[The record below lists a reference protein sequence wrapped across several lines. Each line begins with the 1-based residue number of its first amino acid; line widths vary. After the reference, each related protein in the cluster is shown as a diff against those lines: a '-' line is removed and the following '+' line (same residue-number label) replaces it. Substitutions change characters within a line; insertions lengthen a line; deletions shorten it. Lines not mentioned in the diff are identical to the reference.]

1 LRNVPQVSNLDA
13 SQHATASIFAQAGA
27 SVDAA
32 GGISTRELQSYGISA
47 NQEFSTERKFPGG
60 PTVELSGLYEL
71 LERFN
76 RTNQLPAFLV
86 GVVTT
91 ILVGLLASRVLRL
104 RIGPAARLY
113 DTIDRLHE
121 EIKTL
126 GMEKDRIQTAL
137 HHAEKS
143 AEAARSLSNELKG
156 RVENSDRTIAALK
169 GDCERWKDKAVDI
182 AAKAQALWQRYAK
195 MWRLNE
201 NMQVQ
206 LDVVA
211 KGNGRIWEVPAAR
224 SANPFRPLSQRHA
237 PIVSLLNLKGGVGKT
252 TIAANMAIAT
262 AHLGW
267 RALLVDLDHQGS
279 LSQLVLSNS
288 AMQELLGSRR
298 LIHQAMGDP
307 DNGLAR
313 FREAVV
319 RSDIVAEGAVSLVGA
334 DEELLDI
341 ETTLAHRWPLFM
353 TPDDVRFRLRSI
365 LHARE
370 ISELF
375 DFIILDCPPR
385 LTTACINALAASDYV
400 LIPVLPNK
408 ASTEAVPRL
417 LRWINRLRE
426 VICPELSILGIIGNK
441 AKYYGDAPV
450 KKQQAE
456 LKSLDA
462 LCRDAWGDVIRF
474 FSPLPMHD
482 PLVQPLPA
490 LEPKSRGAY
499 LDLVRNLNQELPHYA
514 RSRSAKL
521 SSSADPSV
529 RSIGG

>member
-1 LRNVPQVSNLDA
+1 
-13 SQHATASIFAQAGA
+13 
-27 SVDAA
+27 
-32 GGISTRELQSYGISA
+32 
-47 NQEFSTERKFPGG
+47 
-60 PTVELSGLYEL
+60 VELSTLYEL

-91 ILVGLLASRVLRL
+91 IIVGVFASRVLRL

-121 EIKTL
+121 EIKAL
-126 GMEKDRIQTAL
+126 NIEKDRVQSAL
-137 HHAEKS
+137 HHAQKS
-143 AEAARSLSNELKG
+143 AEVARSLSNELKG
-156 RVENSDRTIAALK
+156 RVESSEATIAALN
-169 GDCERWKDKAVDI
+169 GACERWKDKAMEI
-182 AAKAQALWQRYAK
+182 AAKARALWERHAK
-195 MWRLNE
+195 MRRLNE
-201 NMQVQ
+201 NMRVQ

-211 KGNGRIWEVPAAR
+211 KGNGRIWEAPAAR
-224 SANPFRPLSQRHA
+224 SAHPFRPLSQRHV

-252 TIAANMAIAT
+252 TIAANMAVAM

-319 RSDIVAEGAVSLVGA
+319 RSDVVDEGAVSLVAA

-341 ETTLAHRWPLFM
+341 ETALAHRWPLFM

-365 LHARE
+365 LHARQLG
-370 ISELF
+370 ELF
-375 DFIILDCPPR
+375 DFIVLDCPPR

-441 AKYYGDAPV
+441 AKYYGGAPV

-456 LKSLDA
+456 LTSLDA
-462 LCRDAWGDVIRF
+462 LCRDTWGDVIRF
-474 FSPLPMHD
+474 FAPLPMHD
-482 PLVQPLPA
+482 PLAQPLPA
-490 LEPKSRGAY
+490 LEPKSRDAY
-499 LDLVRNLNQELPHYA
+499 LDLVQCINQELPHYA

-521 SSSADPSV
+521 SAGAHSST
-529 RSIGG
+529 RSIGS